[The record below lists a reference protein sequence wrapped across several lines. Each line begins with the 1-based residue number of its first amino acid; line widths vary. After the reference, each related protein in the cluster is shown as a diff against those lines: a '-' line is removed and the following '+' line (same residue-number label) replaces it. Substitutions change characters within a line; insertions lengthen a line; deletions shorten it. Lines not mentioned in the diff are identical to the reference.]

1 MKFFTSS
8 STSQI
13 LARPYRATIAR
24 TLTATAGLLVASYV
38 IMMVQ
43 TVSLVNERKD
53 IREETRQT
61 QVGISDLEIQ
71 YFQLAQSID
80 KETIEKLGF
89 KESAVP
95 VFAYTKPVYDTV
107 ALLR

>member
-1 MKFFTSS
+1 MKPFTSLHIFKTTKRS
-8 STSQI
+8 
-13 LARPYRATIAR
+13 YREIISK
-24 TLTATAGLLVASYV
+24 TLTVTIGVLIASYIV
-38 IMMVQ
+38 MMVQ

-61 QVGISDLEIQ
+61 QVTISDLEIQ

-89 KESAVP
+89 KESVLP